1 MYELK
6 CQLASIMSM
15 LSPTLERLFLSD
27 IPSLVELPSSI
38 QNFHNLDCL
47 EITECINL
55 ETLPTGINLQYLCY
69 LDFTGCS
76 RLRTFPDISTSIEHF
91 YLARTGI
98 LEVPWWIKKFSKL
111 EYLGMESCSNLERVS
126 LNIYKLK
133 ELKVVDF
140 SDCGAL
146 TEASWTDCPDN
157 FFSEVSTHFICL
169 NLDPEALLHQ
179 RSFIFEKLVMTGE
192 QVPSYFTHRTTET
205 TSSLTIPLPPTSL
218 SQPFFRFRAC
228 ALGHFDSV
236 HTHRS
241 NVVYIRVSYRF
252 KGILGDSVDSFG
264 QQQLFGTDKKDSH
277 LFILDCRFPLNNH
290 SVPIAQLNYDHVEIQ
305 LHVSNRMD
313 STFRS
318 KILDPE
324 ELDHLSDI
332 SDFKFN
338 LKGWGIRLAEDYL
351 SPKNQLGN
359 PNTLPRV
366 CEDNIIKQECGGCCE
381 ETEKNNKRMRV
392 SIKHDLNFILFVNR
406 SVDLFSRF
414 LCR

>member
-1 MYELK
+1 MT
-6 CQLASIMSM
+6 M

-47 EITECINL
+47 DITECINL

-76 RLRTFPDISTSIEHF
+76 RLRTFPDISTSTEQL
-91 YLARTGI
+91 YLAGTGI

-111 EYLGMESCSNLERVS
+111 EYLCMESCSKLERVS

-146 TEASWTDCPDN
+146 TEASWTDGPTEVAVATEYIHYKSPISHEASSSLPDN
-157 FFSEVSTHFICL
+157 LFSEVSTHFICL

-179 RSFIFEKLVMTGE
+179 GSFIFEKLVMSGE
-192 QVPSYFTHRTTET
+192 QVPSYFTHRATGT
-205 TSSLTIPLPPTSL
+205 TSSLVIPLPPSSL
-218 SQPFFRFRAC
+218 SQPLFRFRAC
-228 ALGHFDSV
+228 ALGFFDSV
-236 HTHRS
+236 RTHRS
-241 NVVYIRVSYRF
+241 NVVYIRVDCRF
-252 KGILGDSVDSFG
+252 KDIFGGSIDFFG

-277 LFILDCRFPLNNH
+277 LFILDCRFLLNNH
-290 SVPIAQLNYDHVEIQ
+290 SAPISQLNYDHVEIQ

-324 ELDHLSDI
+324 ELHHLSNI
-332 SDFKFN
+332 SDSKFN
-338 LKGWGIRLAEDYL
+338 LKGWGIRLPEDCL
-351 SPKNQLGN
+351 PPKNQLGN

-366 CEDNIIKQECGGCCE
+366 EDNIVNHEPKQECGDICV
-381 ETEKNNKRMRV
+381 ETENNKKRMRV
-392 SIKHDLNFILFVNR
+392 SIKP
-406 SVDLFSRF
+406 
-414 LCR
+414 